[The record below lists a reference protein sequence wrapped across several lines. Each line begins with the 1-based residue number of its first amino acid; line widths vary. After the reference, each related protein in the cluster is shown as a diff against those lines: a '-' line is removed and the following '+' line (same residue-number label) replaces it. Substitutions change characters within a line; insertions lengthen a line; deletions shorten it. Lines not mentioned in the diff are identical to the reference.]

1 HQVGIRL
8 HITTETTDGRMVLRR
23 SLNRRLTMSNPNGD
37 VRELTTSE
45 LNAVSGGEGVM
56 QGTKIKITMDKGTL
70 DISYVSTNGGT
81 PLPYA
86 HWTPK

>member
-1 HQVGIRL
+1 M
-8 HITTETTDGRMVLRR
+8 TNCDM
-23 SLNRRLTMSNPNGD
+23 
-37 VRELTTSE
+37 RELTMNE
-45 LNAVSGGEGVM
+45 LDAVSGGEGVM
-56 QGTKIKITMDKGTL
+56 TGTKIKIKMDNGTL

>member
-1 HQVGIRL
+1 
-8 HITTETTDGRMVLRR
+8 
-23 SLNRRLTMSNPNGD
+23 MSDPNGD
-37 VRELTTSE
+37 VRELTTGE
-45 LNAVSGGEGVM
+45 LDAVSGGEGVM

>member
-1 HQVGIRL
+1 
-8 HITTETTDGRMVLRR
+8 
-23 SLNRRLTMSNPNGD
+23 MSNPNGD

>member
-1 HQVGIRL
+1 
-8 HITTETTDGRMVLRR
+8 MA
-23 SLNRRLTMSNPNGD
+23 NPNGD
-37 VRELTTSE
+37 VRELGMSE
-45 LNAVSGGEGVM
+45 LDAVSGGEGVM
-56 QGTKIKITMDKGTL
+56 QGIKIKIKMDKGTL

>member
-1 HQVGIRL
+1 
-8 HITTETTDGRMVLRR
+8 
-23 SLNRRLTMSNPNGD
+23 MSNLNDG
-37 VRELTTSE
+37 VRELMTGE
-45 LNAVSGGEGVM
+45 LYAVSGGEGVM
-56 QGTKIKITMDKGTL
+56 TGTKIKIKMDNGTL